1 MLIKKLIVF
10 IKLNEENVFL
20 DNNYY
25 IFFIVVCEKLIRK
38 MLVLDFFK
46 RYIINMIKKYF
57 WM

>member
-25 IFFIVVCEKLIRK
+25 FFFIVVCEKLIRK